1 MDREYSLTKKALDA
15 DDEKKID
22 FVIDKLGVKS
32 VKVED
37 VPVAQCSDVSRQQNN
52 DVESNHKMQNKSSSF
67 AATQKM
73 KAARKRAGKTILAA
87 VNNKSRNY
95 WDLYDWSVDHIPELW
110 AEIWDYSGIIY
121 SKPYDKVV
129 DLSAPL
135 EKLPRW
141 FEGAKLNLAENLLK
155 YRDDRVALI
164 IAGEDRET
172 EKMTFFQV
180 YKEVELYAAAFRKFG
195 LKKGDHVVCQMSNRK
210 EAVLAMI
217 AVMSIGAIWSGALP
231 LIGAEAVLNRFK
243 QVEPKIFLTVDT
255 VRNDGKNIEMLP
267 KIKEIVKGL
276 PSLGKV
282 IIVSAKGES
291 YSKDISEIENSCFL
305 NEFLELGREKDGS
318 IPPIQFEQVSSDH
331 PLFINYTSGTTG
343 LPKPLFHGIGYLL
356 AIFRDFSMHFDAHRG
371 SVYFSMSPVGWATW
385 ICSTSL
391 LFAGIS
397 VVLYEGVP
405 FFISPTYFWDLLDEL
420 KMTHVF
426 IPASIIDELQK
437 RGYTPTKSHSLKSL
451 KVLKTGGSVVKLQ
464 LYDFFYSNIK
474 KDIAFTSVYGSTE
487 FLGSC
492 FVFDSTLP
500 IYKGEIPAVSLGVNV
515 QVVDETGKS
524 LDGEV
529 GELVV
534 TKPMPNLPLGLW
546 KDEDGALL
554 CEKYFSKYPGTK
566 VLLS

>member
-1 MDREYSLTKKALDA
+1 MNFFRLVKRHLVGLSQGQNSRHLTLNDRFDLSSKMDRTKFEERKPLWKPNETYGTVIKKFKKRIA
-15 DDEKKID
+15 EKYN
-22 FVIDKLGVKS
+22 VQT
-32 VKVED
+32 E
-37 VPVAQCSDVSRQQNN
+37 
-52 DVESNHKMQNKSSSF
+52 
-67 AATQKM
+67 
-73 KAARKRAGKTILAA
+73 
-87 VNNKSRNY
+87 NY
-95 WDLYDWSVDHIPELW
+95 WDLYDWSLDHIPELW

-172 EKMTFFQV
+172 EKMTFFQL

-195 LKKGDHVVCQMSNRK
+195 LKKEDHVVCQMSNRK

-231 LIGAEAVLNRFK
+231 LIGTEAVLNRFK
-243 QVEPKIFLTVDT
+243 QVEPRIFLTIDT

-276 PSLGKV
+276 PSLEKV

-291 YSKDISEIENSCFL
+291 YSQDISEIENSCFL

-356 AIFRDFSMHFDAHRG
+356 AVFRDFSMHFDAHRG

-385 ICSTSL
+385 NCFTSL

-405 FFISPTYFWDLLDEL
+405 FFISPTYFWDLVDEL

-437 RGYTPTKSHSLKSL
+437 REYIPTKSHSLKSL
-451 KVLKTGGSVVKLQ
+451 KVLMSGGSVVKSQ
-464 LYDFFYSNIK
+464 LYDFVYSSIK
-474 KDIAFTSVYGSTE
+474 KDIAFTSVFGSTE

-500 IYKGEIPAVSLGVNV
+500 IYKGEIPAISLGVNV
-515 QVVDETGKS
+515 EVVDETGNP

-546 KDEDGALL
+546 KDKDGALL

-566 VLLS
+566 MVPTFVFNQKLLMKL